1 MKWIIIAIAL
11 WILLAIDFIVS
22 FDATTHMA
30 IHAVVGI
37 IGTFYIYKNRSKF
50 R

>member
-1 MKWIIIAIAL
+1 MKWILIVIAL
-11 WILLAIDFIVS
+11 WILLSVDFIIS
-22 FDATTHMA
+22 FDEIMHVAVHA
-30 IHAVVGI
+30 IIGI